1 MWQTTMSEHIDTRK
15 KIKDI
20 ADVSSFRKLINSAM
34 LTSEDKHIL
43 ELHYIAGFDFRLI
56 GDALG
61 YSESTIKRRHKKAL
75 AKIAKI
81 L

>member
-1 MWQTTMSEHIDTRK
+1 MSKHIETRR
-15 KIKDI
+15 KIMDI
-20 ADVSSFRKLINSAM
+20 ASVSSFNELLEAAT
-34 LTSEDKHIL
+34 LTDDDKRIL
-43 ELHYIAGFDFRLI
+43 KMHYLAGYDFRMI

-75 AKIAKI
+75 TKIGKI

>member
-1 MWQTTMSEHIDTRK
+1 MTKHIETRR

-20 ADVSSFRKLINSAM
+20 ASVSSFNELIEAAT
-34 LTSEDKHIL
+34 LTDDDKRIL
-43 ELHYIAGFDFRLI
+43 KMHYLSGYDFRMI

-75 AKIAKI
+75 TKIGKI

>member
-1 MWQTTMSEHIDTRK
+1 MSKHIDTRR

-20 ADVSSFRKLINSAM
+20 ADVSSFRELINSAT
-34 LTSEDKHIL
+34 LTDEDKQML
-43 ELHYIAGFDFRLI
+43 QMHYIAGYDFRMI

-75 AKIAKI
+75 AKIAQI